1 MVLQFFGFVAAWDQ
15 ASTYPWVYATA
26 AAAMTTWIT
35 FVPCFLWI
43 FLLSPYVGKIGQ
55 INLLQQALKV
65 MTAASVGVILTLGL
79 WLARHALIPDASR
92 VDWMALLIGLV
103 CFQILRQ
110 TKIGMVPLLI
120 AGAVIGALR
129 FL

>member
-1 MVLQFFGFVAAWDQ
+1 M
-15 ASTYPWVYATA
+15 
-26 AAAMTTWIT
+26 
-35 FVPCFLWI
+35 
-43 FLLSPYVGKIGQ
+43 LSPYVGKIGQ